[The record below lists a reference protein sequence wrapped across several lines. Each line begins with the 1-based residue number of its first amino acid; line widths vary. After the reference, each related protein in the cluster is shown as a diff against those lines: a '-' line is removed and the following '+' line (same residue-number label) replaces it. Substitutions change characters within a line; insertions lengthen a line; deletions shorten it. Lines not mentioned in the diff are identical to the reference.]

1 VLAGFPIGRLKKRQP
16 AHSAPAQTPVTPS
29 VGARQGDC
37 YREEENTDETEDDM
51 TKTTRRTTIKRSRSS
66 GVAVTLGELI
76 SAAYEAVP
84 GAGAQKLERAMRLL
98 TQSPLARHL
107 HPHVEFVR

>member
-1 VLAGFPIGRLKKRQP
+1 MP
-16 AHSAPAQTPVTPS
+16 
-29 VGARQGDC
+29 
-37 YREEENTDETEDDM
+37 
-51 TKTTRRTTIKRSRSS
+51 KTTRRTNTKLPRSR

-76 SAAYEAVP
+76 SAAYEVVP
-84 GAGAQKLERAMRLL
+84 GAGTQKLERAMRLL

>member
-1 VLAGFPIGRLKKRQP
+1 
-16 AHSAPAQTPVTPS
+16 
-29 VGARQGDC
+29 
-37 YREEENTDETEDDM
+37 M
-51 TKTTRRTTIKRSRSS
+51 TKHSRRTNTKLSRTRAM
-66 GVAVTLGELI
+66 AVTLGDLI

-84 GAGAQKLERAMRLL
+84 GAGSQKLERAMRLL

>member
-1 VLAGFPIGRLKKRQP
+1 MP
-16 AHSAPAQTPVTPS
+16 
-29 VGARQGDC
+29 
-37 YREEENTDETEDDM
+37 
-51 TKTTRRTTIKRSRSS
+51 KTTRRTSSKRSRPR
-66 GVAVTLGELI
+66 GLAVTLGELI

-84 GAGAQKLERAMRLL
+84 GAGTQKLERAMRLL